1 MCDFEKY
8 GDCHDVH
15 LRCPQCPARRT
26 TPTMTSDPSPGS
38 AALAA
43 FLREAA
49 IYFERRPTNDEDM
62 AFWSNVTNAEN
73 CRKAALLLDGVPDA
87 LPPTE
92 AVAGPA
98 AVVQS
103 NPPAATCQKC
113 FGRGVVPILGSYF
126 RGGPV
131 ELPCECCSTPL
142 LARPAAGVGEVVVL
156 PKALTAE
163 NGAKYAL
170 IGEFKFPITITD
182 SEGDERSQMV
192 AVPWDII
199 KDIHKRVVELFAA
212 PTPAASPADGLVAYL
227 DTLNG
232 VLKNAGVDLTA
243 LGMEWPTA
251 IAHKYRA
258 AASPDWQV
266 VREALV
272 AAREWIVDE
281 TDLGANAPI
290 CKLIDAALASPPIV
304 AGWRPLLENGV
315 RPKGRVLLWKER
327 TKEHYVASWTHGD
340 HPGWCTPDGFEIFG
354 ATHWQPLPSAPIP
367 EGPK

>member
-1 MCDFEKY
+1 MTNPESNPPAEATRVIEETAAYLDRLEDALIATD
-8 GDCHDVH
+8 GDMF
-15 LRCPQCPARRT
+15 LPEGFAP
-26 TPTMTSDPSPGS
+26 PSI
-38 AALAA
+38 A
-43 FLREAA
+43 
-49 IYFERRPTNDEDM
+49 
-62 AFWSNVTNAEN
+62 AEN
-73 CRKAALLLDGVPDA
+73 LRGLLASSGASDHQSGI
-87 LPPTE
+87 
-92 AVAGPA
+92 PA
-98 AVVQS
+98 AVVPS
-103 NPPAATCQKC
+103 NPPAGIEREAIVRIIKDAANGYIRDETAAD
-113 FGRGVVPILGSYF
+113 RILS
-126 RGGPV
+126 
-131 ELPCECCSTPL
+131 L
-142 LARPAAGVGEVVVL
+142 LASRPAGVGEPVAWQFERGGCK
-156 PKALTAE
+156 PA
-163 NGAKYAL
+163 GAYWVKCVSDAFPVGGP
-170 IGEFKFPITITD
+170 GELRNIT
-182 SEGDERSQMV
+182 
-192 AVPWDII
+192 P
-199 KDIHKRVVELFAA
+199 LYAA

-266 VREALV
+266 VREAFDDLIEC
-272 AAREWIVDE
+272 AKDSRYSSEAIGLGFRARLEKI
-281 TDLGANAPI
+281 A
-290 CKLIDAALASPPIV
+290 AALASPPTV